1 VIVVRA
7 DETIPFY
14 KPAVAS
20 VLDLPFPPDRVT
32 LADLRERNL
41 VALRADGSPYPLED
55 QPLARALAD
64 RNAFSDLVYLRRA
77 DGNLHPYR
85 ISSRPFFDP
94 DGNLIG
100 VANYVTEATSSF
112 SAAQQE

>member
-14 KPAVAS
+14 NPAVAS

-32 LADLRERNL
+32 LADLSERNL

-64 RNAFSDLVYLRRA
+64 RNAFSDVYLRRG
-77 DGNLHPYR
+77 DGNVHPYR

-100 VANYVTEATSSF
+100 VAN
-112 SAAQQE
+112 